1 MLKKLFLVAMFLI
14 LLGNLSAFSATRSFS
29 ATTINQS
36 QTIEVSITIDG
47 TGILVYGIDEIVPTG
62 WTINEVTDSGGI
74 NGNKIS
80 WLFLDNNNRILKYNA
95 TAPASVGSHV
105 FKGNST
111 DGTNIFAIS
120 GQTTITT
127 TGTDAT
133 PPIISDIQSTSL
145 ETSATIE
152 YTTNE
157 NSNSTIYY
165 GKTISLEN
173 KQSSS
178 SLTNTHSINLI
189 RLENTQTYYY
199 KLNSCDSSGNCAN
212 SSIYSFTTTQ
222 TTNITDDLM
231 VNYVRGQIKIDGV
244 NASQGTIYL
253 IEILSGEN
261 TGFTYAR
268 SIDNQDIPDSLKGNG
283 FFDTRDKIEFNTGER
298 FKIKLNDHNCY
309 TEGIF
314 ENGGN
319 GNFETG
325 QGLVNINCD
334 SVDSPDAPIITSIS
348 NKVINENQTLEFIVY
363 ATDQDNNA
371 ITLTSSNLPSGATFT
386 DYNNNSG
393 KFSWTPNYNQA
404 GTYDVIFNAI
414 DTTAL
419 STTKTIT
426 ITVNDVE
433 RPFEFED
440 INICNSI
447 TPELELT
454 IKEPDDGDEITLG
467 EKFEGKIKIK
477 NNADEDMDVDVEFYL
492 YNLDED
498 EVEEDTDE
506 SIDVNEGDSE
516 NLKLEIK
523 LPEDIDADDDYV
535 VLVKAEAKEDQDYC
549 NYKFVSVEIEKPENL
564 VIIEDIEISPEIA
577 YIGDYIT
584 VKIELENLGQEDEDV
599 SIELSIDELKI
610 SQKTNIEIEEDDKE
624 TKTISIKIP
633 ENSKPGTYEIK
644 IKVLFEDGES
654 IESKSIS
661 IKEKSKTTPSN
672 LTNSPIS
679 VSGSKDLTT
688 NLINDSNIF
697 PNSPLISLTQPKP
710 ILTNTKSSLTQPKL
724 GLTNVKYTPKTKQTE
739 SKEKPKGELDIEI
752 IDPEQEPQKI
762 NLVGFELGKMFF
774 INSILGLGILIL
786 FVLIVMVKILKS

>member
-253 IEILSGEN
+253 IEIFQAILIYQEN
-261 TGFTYAR
+261 DIFHLYILTQNALR
-268 SIDNQDIPDSLKGNG
+268 NNISIFRNHKNLFRHQ
-283 FFDTRDKIEFNTGER
+283 
-298 FKIKLNDHNCY
+298 
-309 TEGIF
+309 
-314 ENGGN
+314 
-319 GNFETG
+319 
-325 QGLVNINCD
+325 
-334 SVDSPDAPIITSIS
+334 S
-348 NKVINENQTLEFIVY
+348 N
-363 ATDQDNNA
+363 
-371 ITLTSSNLPSGATFT
+371 
-386 DYNNNSG
+386 
-393 KFSWTPNYNQA
+393 
-404 GTYDVIFNAI
+404 
-414 DTTAL
+414 
-419 STTKTIT
+419 
-426 ITVNDVE
+426 
-433 RPFEFED
+433 
-440 INICNSI
+440 
-447 TPELELT
+447 
-454 IKEPDDGDEITLG
+454 
-467 EKFEGKIKIK
+467 
-477 NNADEDMDVDVEFYL
+477 
-492 YNLDED
+492 
-498 EVEEDTDE
+498 
-506 SIDVNEGDSE
+506 
-516 NLKLEIK
+516 
-523 LPEDIDADDDYV
+523 
-535 VLVKAEAKEDQDYC
+535 
-549 NYKFVSVEIEKPENL
+549 
-564 VIIEDIEISPEIA
+564 
-577 YIGDYIT
+577 T
-584 VKIELENLGQEDEDV
+584 VKNR
-599 SIELSIDELKI
+599 
-610 SQKTNIEIEEDDKE
+610 
-624 TKTISIKIP
+624 
-633 ENSKPGTYEIK
+633 
-644 IKVLFEDGES
+644 
-654 IESKSIS
+654 
-661 IKEKSKTTPSN
+661 
-672 LTNSPIS
+672 
-679 VSGSKDLTT
+679 
-688 NLINDSNIF
+688 
-697 PNSPLISLTQPKP
+697 
-710 ILTNTKSSLTQPKL
+710 
-724 GLTNVKYTPKTKQTE
+724 
-739 SKEKPKGELDIEI
+739 
-752 IDPEQEPQKI
+752 
-762 NLVGFELGKMFF
+762 
-774 INSILGLGILIL
+774 
-786 FVLIVMVKILKS
+786 